1 MRINKDSFIFIRQE
15 KPTAYHIYRRDIV
28 DEYNNNGVKHSHY
41 SIFTVL
47 KKCRSLKKAINWGL
61 ENYQGIRYVRG
72 LDGKEI
78 DTYELKINGLL

>member
-1 MRINKDSFIFIRQE
+1 MAQSNHINSLSSNYQSTSFFTHNNTTI
-15 KPTAYHIYRRDIV
+15 
-28 DEYNNNGVKHSHY
+28 EYNNNGVKHSHY